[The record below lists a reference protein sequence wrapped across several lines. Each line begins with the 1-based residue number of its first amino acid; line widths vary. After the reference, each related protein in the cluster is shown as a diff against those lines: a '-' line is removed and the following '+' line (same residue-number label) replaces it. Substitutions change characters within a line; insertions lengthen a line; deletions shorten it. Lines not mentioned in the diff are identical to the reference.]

1 MKHATAADTK
11 LLICVWHPF
20 VLWRPPAEMAE
31 RVRKRF
37 PEMRVVH
44 LPDYDHLKE
53 ELPDTDIFVGYSLRP
68 EQLAWAKRLKWIHS
82 TAAAVAQLMY
92 PELRR
97 SGVVVTNASG
107 VHSIPMAEHI
117 LGAIIALARRFP
129 DCFRFQQQHR
139 WAQQELWSAPVKPRE
154 IKGQVLFLVGF
165 GAIGR
170 QVAKC
175 VRPLG
180 MRIWAVTRSGRG
192 DANLAEKIFPAE
204 KLLEVLPESDFVV
217 LAAPETPE
225 TRQMFGAREFAA
237 MKPTAYFLN
246 VARGALL
253 VESAFAEALANH
265 RIAGAAIDVAS
276 EEPLPPESPL
286 WKIENLLIT
295 PHVSATTEHLWERQA
310 DLLLE
315 NLDRWFGGREL
326 RNRVDLDRGY

>member
-154 IKGQVLFLVGF
+154 IKGQVLLLVGF

-170 QVAKC
+170 QVAKS

-180 MRIWAVTRSGRG
+180 MRIWGVTRSGRG

-217 LAAPETPE
+217 LAAPETTE

-253 VESAFAEALANH
+253 DESAFAEALVNH